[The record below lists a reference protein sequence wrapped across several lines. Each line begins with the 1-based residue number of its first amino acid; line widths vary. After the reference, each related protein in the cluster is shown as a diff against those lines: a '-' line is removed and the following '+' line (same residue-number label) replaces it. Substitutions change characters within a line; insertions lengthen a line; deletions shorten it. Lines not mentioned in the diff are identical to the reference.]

1 LLPFGVPTNVRSAQG
16 KTDILIRIDGKNIFI
31 AECKFWTGPKGFTE
45 TIDQLLGYL
54 SWRDTKAAIVM
65 FNRNRDFSKVIAAML
80 EAAADHPARKRGPE
94 KQGETRFKYVF
105 ANPTDANRDVTVT
118 VMAFDVP
125 VPPA

>member
-65 FNRNRDFSKVIAAML
+65 FNRKKGFFQSDS
-80 EAAADHPARKRGPE
+80 G
-94 KQGETRFKYVF
+94 
-105 ANPTDANRDVTVT
+105 DA
-118 VMAFDVP
+118 
-125 VPPA
+125 